1 MKSIKNS
8 LSEKLIINRYLKKL
22 NFENKGTFDFENDG
36 AYLGFNSKH
45 YKLTVTTD
53 SISEDIDFFSNDD
66 PKSIAQKI
74 TTVNLSD
81 IFAMGAL
88 PHSYLLNLHLPNH
101 INENWL
107 NSFSNQL
114 KKIQN
119 KYGFYLLG
127 GDLSKSNK
135 LIVSS
140 TFFGSIKKKLEI
152 FQNKFNLYDDILIT
166 GNIGESKIGLE
177 ILKKKISTNL
187 NLNQYFIKKYLY
199 PIPCKLGPLIANYV
213 NSMKDVSDGLIGDL
227 TDMLNNKNGALINVN
242 KIPLS
247 VKTKKFLKNKNNF
260 RLDDLLN
267 AGDDYQ
273 LIIISSQKN
282 RNKIFN
288 IANKNNIN
296 VTLIGKIIREKGIHF
311 DSHLSMKN
319 IKKFDHF
326 S

>member
-1 MKSIKNS
+1 MKLIKNN
-8 LSEKLIINRYLKKL
+8 LSEKIIINKYFKKL
-22 NFENKGTFDFENDG
+22 NFKKKGTFNFENDG
-36 AYLGFNSKH
+36 AYLDIKNKN
-45 YKLTVTTD
+45 YKFTVTTD
-53 SISEDIDFFSNDD
+53 SISEGIDFFSNDD

-88 PHSYLLNLHLPNH
+88 PHSYLLNLNLPNY

-114 KKIQN
+114 LKIQN

-135 LIVSS
+135 LIISS

-152 FQNKFNLYDDILIT
+152 FQNKYSLNDDILIT

-177 ILKKKISTNL
+177 ILKKKISSNI
-187 NLNQYFIKKYLY
+187 NSNQYFVQKYLY
-199 PIPCKLGPLIANYV
+199 PKPCKLGSLIAGHV
-213 NSMKDVSDGLIGDL
+213 NSMKDISDGLIGDL
-227 TDMLNNKNGALINVN
+227 TKMLDNKYGALINVN

-247 VKTKKFLKNKNNF
+247 FKTKEFLNIKNNF
-260 RLDDLLN
+260 RIENLLN
-267 AGDDYQ
+267 AGDDYG

-282 RNKIFN
+282 RNKILS
-288 IANKNNIN
+288 IANKNN
-296 VTLIGKIIREKGIHF
+296 VKVSCIGKIINEKGIHF
-311 DSHLSMKN
+311 DSHLYMKN

>member
-1 MKSIKNS
+1 MKSTKNS
-8 LSEKLIINRYLKKL
+8 LSEKLIINKYLKKL
-22 NFENKGTFDFENDG
+22 NFKNKGTFDFENDG

-53 SISEDIDFFSNDD
+53 SISENIDFFSDDD

-81 IFAMGAL
+81 IFAMGAS

-114 KKIQN
+114 KKIQI

-140 TFFGSIKKKLEI
+140 TFFGSIKRKLEI
-152 FQNKFNLYDDILIT
+152 FQNKFNYNDDILIT

-177 ILKKKISTNL
+177 ILKKKISSNI

-199 PIPCKLGPLIANYV
+199 PIPCKLGPLIAKHI
-213 NSMKDVSDGLIGDL
+213 NSMKDISDGLIGDL
-227 TDMLNNKNGALINVN
+227 TDMLNNKYGALINVN
-242 KIPLS
+242 KIPFS
-247 VKTKKFLKNKNNF
+247 TNTKKILDMNYNF
-260 RLDDLLN
+260 KLENLLN
-267 AGDDYQ
+267 AGDDYC
-273 LIIISSQKN
+273 LIIISNQKN
-282 RNKIFN
+282 RNKILS
-288 IANKNNIN
+288 IAKNNN
-296 VTLIGKIIREKGIHF
+296 VKISLIGKIIREKGIHF
-311 DSHLSMKN
+311 DSHLDIKN

>member
-1 MKSIKNS
+1 MKLIKNN
-8 LSEKLIINRYLKKL
+8 LSEKLIINKYFKKL
-22 NFENKGTFDFENDG
+22 NFKKKGTFNFENDG
-36 AYLGFNSKH
+36 AYLELNNKN
-45 YKLTVTTD
+45 YKLAVTTD
-53 SISEDIDFFSNDD
+53 NISEDTDFFSDDD

-74 TTVNLSD
+74 STVNLSD

-88 PHSYLLNLHLPNH
+88 PHSYLLNLHLPNN

-107 NSFSNQL
+107 YSFSNEL
-114 KKIQN
+114 KKIQR

-140 TFFGSIKKKLEI
+140 TFFGFIKKKLEI
-152 FQNKFNLYDDILIT
+152 FQNKFNLHDDILIT

-177 ILKKKISTNL
+177 ILKKKISLNINL
-187 NLNQYFIKKYLY
+187 KQYFIKKYLY
-199 PIPCKLGPLIANYV
+199 PIPCKLGPLISNHV
-213 NSMKDVSDGLIGDL
+213 NSMKDISDGLIGDL
-227 TDMLNNKNGALINVN
+227 TDMLSDKYGALINVN
-242 KIPLS
+242 KIPLG
-247 VKTKKFLKNKNNF
+247 VKTKKILKNKNYF
-260 RLDDLLN
+260 RLEDLLN
-267 AGDDYQ
+267 AGDDYG
-273 LIIISSQKN
+273 LIIISNQKN

-296 VTLIGKIIREKGIHF
+296 ITLIGKIISEKGIHF
-311 DSHLSMKN
+311 DSHLDMVN

>member
-1 MKSIKNS
+1 MNNYSWLEQKLHKFA
-8 LSEKLIINRYLKKL
+8 LSSQFMREV
-22 NFENKGTFDFENDG
+22 TFDFENDG
-36 AYLGFNSKH
+36 AYLDLNDNN

-53 SISEDIDFFSNDD
+53 SISEDIDFFSNED

-88 PHSYLLNLHLPNH
+88 PHSYLLNLHLPNN

-107 NSFSNQL
+107 NSFSNEL
-114 KKIQN
+114 KKIQR

-140 TFFGSIKKKLEI
+140 TFFGFIKKKLEI
-152 FQNKFNLYDDILIT
+152 FQNKFNLHDDILIT
-166 GNIGESKIGLE
+166 GSIGESKIGLE
-177 ILKKKISTNL
+177 ILKKKISLNINL
-187 NLNQYFIKKYLY
+187 KQYFIKKYLY
-199 PIPCKLGPLIANYV
+199 PIPCKLGPLIANHV
-213 NSMKDVSDGLIGDL
+213 NSMKDISDGLIGDL
-227 TDMLNNKNGALINVN
+227 TDMLNNKYGALINVN

-247 VKTKKFLKNKNNF
+247 VKTKKILNNKKNF
-260 RLDDLLN
+260 RLEDLLN
-267 AGDDYQ
+267 AGDDYE

-282 RNKIFN
+282 RNKIFH
-288 IANKNNIN
+288 IANKNNVKISC
-296 VTLIGKIIREKGIHF
+296 VGKIINEKGIHF
-311 DSHLSMKN
+311 DSHLDMKN

>member
-1 MKSIKNS
+1 MKLIKNK
-8 LSEKLIINRYLKKL
+8 LSEKFIINKYFKKL
-22 NFENKGTFDFENDG
+22 NFKKRGTFNFENDG
-36 AYLGFNSKH
+36 AYLNLDNKN

-53 SISEDIDFFSNDD
+53 SISEDIDFFSNDN

-88 PHSYLLNLHLPNH
+88 PHSFLLNLYLPNH
-101 INENWL
+101 INENWF
-107 NSFSNQL
+107 NSFSNEL
-114 KKIQN
+114 KKIQR

-152 FQNKFNLYDDILIT
+152 FQNKFNLNDDVLIT

-177 ILKKKISTNL
+177 IIKKKLSSNI
-187 NLNQYFIKKYLY
+187 NLNQYFISKYLY
-199 PIPCKLGPLIANYV
+199 PEPCNLGPLIASHI
-213 NSMKDVSDGLIGDL
+213 NSMKDISDGLIGDL
-227 TDMLNNKNGALINVN
+227 ADMLNGKYGALINVN

-247 VKTKKFLKNKNNF
+247 VKAKKILNMNNNY
-260 RLDDLLN
+260 RIENLLN
-267 AGDDYQ
+267 AGDDYG

-282 RNKIFN
+282 RKKILS
-288 IANKNNIN
+288 IANKKNIKI
-296 VTLIGKIIREKGIHF
+296 TCIGKIIKEKGIHF
-311 DSHLSMKN
+311 DSHLDMKN

-326 S
+326 C

>member
-1 MKSIKNS
+1 MKLIKNN
-8 LSEKLIINRYLKKL
+8 LSEKLIIDKYFKKL
-22 NFENKGTFDFENDG
+22 NFKKKGTFNFENDG
-36 AYLGFNSKH
+36 AYLELKNKN

-53 SISEDIDFFSNDD
+53 NISENIDFFSDD
-66 PKSIAQKI
+66 NPKSIAQKI

-88 PHSYLLNLHLPNH
+88 PHSYLLNLHLPNN

-107 NSFSNQL
+107 NSFSNEL
-114 KKIQN
+114 NKIQR

-140 TFFGSIKKKLEI
+140 TFFGSIKNKLEI
-152 FQNKFNLYDDILIT
+152 FQNKFNLHDDILIT

-177 ILKKKISTNL
+177 ILKKKISLNINL
-187 NLNQYFIKKYLY
+187 KQYFIKKYLY
-199 PIPCKLGPLIANYV
+199 PIPCKLGPLIANHV
-213 NSMKDVSDGLIGDL
+213 NSMKDISDGLIGDL
-227 TDMLNNKNGALINVN
+227 TDMLNDKYGALINVN

-247 VKTKKFLKNKNNF
+247 VKTKKILNNKNNLRF
-260 RLDDLLN
+260 EDLLN
-267 AGDDYQ
+267 AGDDYE

-296 VTLIGKIIREKGIHF
+296 ISLIGKIISEKGIHF
-311 DSHLSMKN
+311 DSHLDIKN

>member
-1 MKSIKNS
+1 MKLIKNN
-8 LSEKLIINRYLKKL
+8 LSEKLIINKYFKKL
-22 NFENKGTFDFENDG
+22 NLKKRGTFNFENDG
-36 AYLGFNSKH
+36 AYLDLNNKN
-45 YKLTVTTD
+45 YKFTVTTD

-66 PKSIAQKI
+66 PASIAQKI

-81 IFAMGAL
+81 IFAMGAI
-88 PHSYLLNLHLPNH
+88 PHSYLLNLHLPNN

-107 NSFSNQL
+107 NSFSHQL
-114 KKIQN
+114 KKIQS

-140 TFFGSIKKKLEI
+140 TFFGFIKKKLEI
-152 FQNKFNLYDDILIT
+152 YQNKFNLNDDILIT

-177 ILKKKISTNL
+177 ILKKKLSSNTNL
-187 NLNQYFIKKYLY
+187 KQYFIKKYLY
-199 PIPCKLGPLIANYV
+199 PIPCKLGPLIAHHV
-213 NSMKDVSDGLIGDL
+213 NSMKDISDGLIGDL
-227 TDMLNNKNGALINVN
+227 TDMLNDKYGALINVN

-247 VKTKKFLKNKNNF
+247 VKTKKILNNKNNF
-260 RLDDLLN
+260 RLEDLLN
-267 AGDDYQ
+267 AGDDYE

-296 VTLIGKIIREKGIHF
+296 VTLIGKIISEKGIHF
-311 DSHLSMKN
+311 DSHLDMKN

>member
-1 MKSIKNS
+1 MKLLKSN
-8 LSEKLIINRYLKKL
+8 LSEKLIINKYLKKL
-22 NFENKGTFDFENDG
+22 NFKNKGTFDFENDG
-36 AYLGFNSKH
+36 AYLDLNNKN
-45 YKLTVTTD
+45 YKLAVTTD
-53 SISEDIDFFSNDD
+53 NISENIDFFSNDD

-114 KKIQN
+114 NKIQR

-135 LIVSS
+135 LIISS
-140 TFFGSIKKKLEI
+140 TFFGSIKKKLEV
-152 FQNKFNLYDDILIT
+152 FQNKFSLDDDILIT

-177 ILKKKISTNL
+177 ILKKKISSNL
-187 NLNQYFIKKYLY
+187 SLNQYFIKKYLY
-199 PIPCKLGPLIANYV
+199 RKPCNLGPLIAKYI
-213 NSMKDVSDGLIGDL
+213 NSMKDISDGLIGDL
-227 TDMLNNKNGALINVN
+227 TDMLNDKFGVLINVN
-242 KIPLS
+242 KVPLS
-247 VKTKKFLKNKNNF
+247 SNTKKILNMSNNF
-260 RLDDLLN
+260 KLENLLN
-267 AGDDYQ
+267 AGDDYG
-273 LIIISSQKN
+273 LIIISNQKN
-282 RNKIFN
+282 RNKIFS
-288 IANKNNIN
+288 IAKKNNVKISF
-296 VTLIGKIIREKGIHF
+296 IGKIIKEKGIHF
-311 DSHLSMKN
+311 DSHLDMKN

>member
-1 MKSIKNS
+1 MKLIKNN
-8 LSEKLIINRYLKKL
+8 LSEKLIINKYFKKL
-22 NFENKGTFDFENDG
+22 NLKKKGTFNFENDG
-36 AYLGFNSKH
+36 AYLELKNKN

-53 SISEDIDFFSNDD
+53 NISEDIDFFSDDD

-74 TTVNLSD
+74 TTINLSD
-81 IFAMGAL
+81 IFAMGAF

-107 NSFSNQL
+107 NSFSNEL
-114 KKIQN
+114 KKIQR

-177 ILKKKISTNL
+177 ILKKKISSNINL
-187 NLNQYFIKKYLY
+187 KQYFIKKYLY
-199 PIPCKLGPLIANYV
+199 PIPCKLGPLIPNYV
-213 NSMKDVSDGLIGDL
+213 NSMKDISDGLIGDL
-227 TDMLNNKNGALINVN
+227 TDMLNDKYGALINTN

-247 VKTKKFLKNKNNF
+247 DKTKNILNNKNNF
-260 RLDDLLN
+260 RLEDLLN
-267 AGDDYQ
+267 AGDDYG
-273 LIIISSQKN
+273 LIIISNQKN
-282 RNKIFN
+282 RNKIYN

-296 VTLIGKIIREKGIHF
+296 ITLIGKIISEKGIHF
-311 DSHLSMKN
+311 DSHLDIKN